1 MVTFQQAEGLNR
13 SLQSR
18 LQQLL
23 LFPFLTSFNRR
34 SENVR
39 VSPASVVELE
49 LGDRHKG

>member
-34 SENVR
+34 SENV
-39 VSPASVVELE
+39 VIHPLIVA
-49 LGDRHKG
+49 